1 MGFGPRDDWQS
12 SRRIPS
18 CPTIG
23 DIVRQRQQIRI
34 RGTVQGVGFRP
45 FVANLAHR
53 LGISGF
59 VRNTEGGVEIEAEG
73 EGLESFLA
81 ELRSGAPP
89 LARIAEIEVRE
100 LADGE
105 TRPSAPRDFEIRHSA
120 APAGDYALVPPDI
133 ATCEDCRRDS
143 TEPGNRRYHY
153 PFTNCTN
160 CGPRYTIIRDVPY
173 DRAATTMAE
182 FQMCE
187 TCETEYRDATDRR
200 FHAQPNACPV
210 CGPRISATLD
220 EVRAWLRAGEVVAIK
235 GLGGYHLACDAS
247 NGEAVDRLRT
257 RKRRGGKPFAV
268 MVRSL
273 EEAER
278 LCQVSEA
285 ERALLSGARRPIALL
300 RKKPAGELEGV
311 APRNPNLGV
320 MLPYTP
326 LHHLL
331 FEGAD
336 FGALVMTS
344 GNLSEEPIVSREEE
358 LPRLG
363 GLADRFLS
371 HNRPIRTAVDDSV
384 VRVFRGRP
392 MVLRR
397 SRGCAPAPVDLGHAV
412 PDVAAA
418 GGELKNTFCLTTG
431 RYAILSQHIGDLE
444 NYETLVFFR
453 ETLDHMRRFFRVKPQ
468 AVAHDLH
475 PGYLSTRAAREM
487 ELPLIGVQHHHAHA
501 ASCMAEHRL
510 EGRTIGVAFDGTG
523 YGTDG
528 AIWGGEVL
536 VCDYTSFERR
546 YHLRYVPL
554 AGGDAGAREPW
565 RCALAYLRDAGLGP
579 GDAEALTAV
588 DERRLRTVETMIE
601 RRVQTVDTSSCGRLF
616 DAVSALLG
624 VCLENRYEAE
634 AAMELEA
641 AAEGEGEPFGFELRG
656 EEIDLRQ
663 AIAELVS
670 ARRKQ
675 EATGILSARFHST
688 IARAIAAACE
698 SVRATDGL
706 RQVCL
711 SGGSFQNVRLLEGTI
726 QELERGGFE
735 VYWHSEIPP
744 NDGGIALGQ
753 AAVACARIQGML

>member
-1 MGFGPRDDWQS
+1 MGSPK
-12 SRRIPS
+12 
-18 CPTIG
+18 
-23 DIVRQRQQIRI
+23 RQQIKI

-45 FVANLAHR
+45 FVRNLANR
-53 LGISGF
+53 LDISGF
-59 VRNTEGGVEIEAEG
+59 VRNTEAGVEIEAEG
-73 EGLESFLA
+73 EALEQFLG

-89 LARIAEIEVRE
+89 LAQIAAIELCDLAPQNTTGFEILR
-100 LADGE
+100 
-105 TRPSAPRDFEIRHSA
+105 SAPPKGDF
-120 APAGDYALVPPDI
+120 ALVPPDI
-133 ATCEDCRRDS
+133 ATCDDCRRDF
-143 TEPGNRRYHY
+143 TDPRNRRFQY

-182 FQMCE
+182 FAMCE
-187 TCETEYRDATDRR
+187 ACEAEYRDPADRR
-200 FHAQPNACPV
+200 FHAQPNACPA
-210 CGPRISATLD
+210 CGPRISEPLD
-220 EVRAWLRAGEVVAIK
+220 QVRARLRLGDVVAIK

-247 NGEAVDRLRT
+247 NAEAVQRLRE
-257 RKRRGGKPFAV
+257 RKRRGDKPFAV
-268 MVRSL
+268 MVRNL
-273 EEAER
+273 EEAQR
-278 LCQVSEA
+278 LCEVSEA
-285 ERALLSGARRPIALL
+285 ERVLLTGARRPIVLL
-300 RKKPAGELEGV
+300 RKKPAGELAGV
-311 APRNPNLGV
+311 APRNPNLGI

-331 FEGAD
+331 FADAD
-336 FGALVMTS
+336 FAALVMTS
-344 GNLSEEPIVSREEE
+344 GNLSEEPIVSREED
-358 LPRLG
+358 LARLG
-363 GLADRFLS
+363 GLADRFLT

-384 VRVFRGRP
+384 VRIFRGAP

-397 SRGCAPAPVDLGHAV
+397 SRGFAPAPIDLGRAV
-412 PDVAAA
+412 PDMAAA

-431 RYAILSQHIGDLE
+431 HYAILSQHIGDLE
-444 NYETLVFFR
+444 NYETLLFFR
-453 ETLDHMRRFFRVKPQ
+453 ETLEHMRRFFRVKPE

-487 ELPLIGVQHHHAHA
+487 ELPRIGVQHHHAHA

-510 EGRTIGVAFDGTG
+510 DGRVIGVAFDGTG
-523 YGTDG
+523 YGSDH

-579 GDAEALTAV
+579 GDAAALETV
-588 DERRLRTVETMIE
+588 DERRLRTVEQMIE
-601 RRVQTVDTSSCGRLF
+601 RRIQTVDTSSCGRLF

-641 AAEGEGEPFGFELRG
+641 AAAGEGAAFGFDLGG

-663 AIAELVS
+663 AIRELAGAVR
-670 ARRKQ
+670 AG
-675 EATGILSARFHST
+675 EPVPVLSKRFHDT
-688 IARAIAAACE
+688 LARAIAAACTA
-698 SVRATDGL
+698 VRASDGL
-706 RQVCL
+706 ERVCL

-726 QELERGGFE
+726 RELARSSFQ
-735 VYWHSEIPP
+735 VYWHSEVPP
-744 NDGGIALGQ
+744 NDGGLALGQ
-753 AAVACARIQGML
+753 AAIACALAGQ